1 MNSIFSSRRAFTAAL
16 VALPA
21 ISATVASAPAAAA
34 AAGKS
39 NGLTH
44 TAEAIHDEVMF
55 DAPRSRVYAALT
67 DAKQFDAVTRLSDAM
82 KMVTAP
88 NAPATAISTEV
99 GGAFTL
105 FGGYITGLQ
114 VELVRDQRLVQVWRA
129 ASWGPGDFSVV
140 RFLLTDAG
148 AGTQLIFDHR
158 GFPPGRGAVLA
169 SGWFGHYWEP
179 LKKFL
184 AQQSGA

>member
-1 MNSIFSSRRAFTAAL
+1 M
-16 VALPA
+16 ALPA
-21 ISATVASAPAAAA
+21 IGTAASATK
-34 AAGKS
+34 AGTDL
-39 NGLTH
+39 GLTH
-44 TAEAIHDEVMF
+44 SAESIHDEVMF
-55 DAPRSRVYAALT
+55 NAPRSRVYAALT

-82 KMVTAP
+82 KMVAAP
-88 NAPATAISTEV
+88 NASATAISTEV

-114 VELVRDQRLVQVWRA
+114 IELVRNERLVQVWRA

-140 RFLLTDAG
+140 KFVLSDSG
-148 AGTQLIFDHR
+148 AGTQLTFDHR

-184 AQQSGA
+184 AQPGSA

>member
-1 MNSIFSSRRAFTAAL
+1 MNSTYSSRRAFTAAL

-21 ISATVASAPAAAA
+21 LGAAAKTVT
-34 AAGKS
+34 AAGTNK
-39 NGLTH
+39 GLTH

-55 DAPRSRVYAALT
+55 NAPRSRVYAALT
-67 DAKQFDAVTRLSDAM
+67 DARQFDAVSRLSDAM
-82 KMVTAP
+82 KMVAAP

-114 VELVRDQRLVQVWRA
+114 IELVRDERLVQVWRA

-140 RFLLTDAG
+140 KFVLADAS
-148 AGTQLIFDHR
+148 AGTKLSFDHR

-179 LKKFL
+179 LKKYL
-184 AQQSGA
+184 AQPSAA

>member
-1 MNSIFSSRRAFTAAL
+1 MNSICSSRRAFTAAL

-21 ISATVASAPAAAA
+21 IGSAATATAP
-34 AAGKS
+34 GKD

-44 TAEAIHDEVMF
+44 PAESIHDEVMF
-55 DAPRSRVYAALT
+55 DASRSRVYAALT
-67 DAKQFDAVTRLSDAM
+67 DAKQFDAVTRLSDAI
-82 KMVTAP
+82 KMVAAP
-88 NAPATAISTEV
+88 NAAATAISTEV

-105 FGGYITGLQ
+105 FGGYVTGLQ
-114 VELVRDQRLVQVWRA
+114 IELVRDERLVQVWRA
-129 ASWGPGDFSVV
+129 ASWGPGEFSVV
-140 RFLLTDAG
+140 RFVLADAG
-148 AGTQLIFDHR
+148 AGTQLTFDHC

-184 AQQSGA
+184 AQPSGA

>member
-1 MNSIFSSRRAFTAAL
+1 MNSIYSSRRAFTAAL

-21 ISATVASAPAAAA
+21 IGASGTASTA
-34 AAGKS
+34 
-39 NGLTH
+39 NTDQGLTH

-55 DAPRSRVYAALT
+55 DASRSRVFAALT
-67 DAKQFDAVTRLSDAM
+67 DAKQFDAVTRLSDAL

-114 VELVRDQRLVQVWRA
+114 IELVRDQRLVQVWRA
-129 ASWGPGDFSVV
+129 ASWGPGDFSIVKFV
-140 RFLLTDAG
+140 LADAG
-148 AGTQLIFDHR
+148 TGTRLIFDHR

-179 LKKFL
+179 LKQYL

>member
-1 MNSIFSSRRAFTAAL
+1 MNSISSSRRAFTAAL

-21 ISATVASAPAAAA
+21 IGSAAAA
-34 AAGKS
+34 TATTAGKN

-44 TAEAIHDEVMF
+44 AAEAIHDEVTF
-55 DAPRSRVYAALT
+55 NAPRSRVYAALT

-88 NAPATAISTEV
+88 NAPATTISTEV

-114 VELVRDQRLVQVWRA
+114 IELVRDQRLVQVWRA
-129 ASWGPGDFSVV
+129 ASWGPGDFSIVKFV
-140 RFLLTDAG
+140 LADAG
-148 AGTQLIFDHR
+148 TGTQLIFDHR

-169 SGWFGHYWEP
+169 SGWIGHYWEP
-179 LKKFL
+179 LKKYL

>member
-1 MNSIFSSRRAFTAAL
+1 MNSIYRSRRAFTAAL

-21 ISATVASAPAAAA
+21 LGGAAVASAPAAAA
-34 AAGKS
+34 GKD
-39 NGLTH
+39 NGLTR
-44 TAEAIHDEVMF
+44 TAEAIHDEVKF
-55 DAPRSRVYAALT
+55 NAPRSRVYAALT
-67 DAKQFDAVTRLSDAM
+67 DARQFDAVTRLSDAM

-88 NAPATAISTEV
+88 NAPATAISTEI

-114 VELVRDQRLVQVWRA
+114 IELVRDERLVQVWRA

-140 RFLLTDAG
+140 KFVLADAS
-148 AGTQLIFDHR
+148 AGTKLSFDHR

-179 LKKFL
+179 LKKYL
-184 AQQSGA
+184 AQPSAA